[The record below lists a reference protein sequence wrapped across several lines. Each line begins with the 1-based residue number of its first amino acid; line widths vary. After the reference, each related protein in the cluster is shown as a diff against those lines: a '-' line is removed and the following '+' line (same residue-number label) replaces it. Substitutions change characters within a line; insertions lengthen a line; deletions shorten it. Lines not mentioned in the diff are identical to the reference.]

1 MAYLKVEN
9 VRITGISAGVPKHA
23 EGSVSTTDK
32 YGAEDFVQTTGIKE
46 KRYDERLT
54 TSDLGLP
61 AAEKLIA
68 DLGWDK
74 KEIGA
79 LVFVSQTPDYIL
91 PATACILQAKLGLE
105 RSCMAMDINLGCSGW
120 VYVVED
126 TGNFAQY
133 GVQFDVFYG
142 DHASASAHGHQTWE
156 AYIADSNG
164 SQEVEVTTTREVNRL
179 DVTLTNHNLD
189 AVLRNR
195 MTDKEQEQYDAYN
208 KYYGNRDY
216 LFDLNTIPTG
226 GAGFGYD
233 IPAEALSD
241 PQFAKMI
248 REAEKYL
255 GYPYVWGGASPSTS
269 FDCSGFVCWVINN
282 CGNGWNV
289 GRTTADGLR
298 SYCSYVSPSDAK
310 PGDLIF
316 FQGTYDTPGASHV
329 GIYVGNNMMIHCG
342 NPIQYTSIAS
352 SYWQQHFM
360 AFGRLH

>member
-120 VYVVED
+120 VYGLSVLSSLMQ
-126 TGNFAQY
+126 TGNIKKQSCWLVMLVNKQKKSWINSLVMLVQLRHWNTVRRQNHSILIWELMVLVMMRLFAR
-133 GVQFDVFYG
+133 VV
-142 DHASASAHGHQTWE
+142 
-156 AYIADSNG
+156 
-164 SQEVEVTTTREVNRL
+164 V
-179 DVTLTNHNLD
+179 
-189 AVLRNR
+189 
-195 MTDKEQEQYDAYN
+195 
-208 KYYGNRDY
+208 
-216 LFDLNTIPTG
+216 
-226 GAGFGYD
+226 
-233 IPAEALSD
+233 AE
-241 PQFAKMI
+241 
-248 REAEKYL
+248 
-255 GYPYVWGGASPSTS
+255 TS
-269 FDCSGFVCWVINN
+269 LMKI
-282 CGNGWNV
+282 
-289 GRTTADGLR
+289 L
-298 SYCSYVSPSDAK
+298 
-310 PGDLIF
+310 
-316 FQGTYDTPGASHV
+316 
-329 GIYVGNNMMIHCG
+329 
-342 NPIQYTSIAS
+342 
-352 SYWQQHFM
+352 
-360 AFGRLH
+360 

>member
-120 VYVVED
+120 VYGLSVLSSLMQ
-126 TGNFAQY
+126 TGNKKKQSCWLVMLVNKQKKSWINSLVMLVQLRHWNTVRRQNRSILIWELMVLVMMRLFAR
-133 GVQFDVFYG
+133 GVV
-142 DHASASAHGHQTWE
+142 
-156 AYIADSNG
+156 
-164 SQEVEVTTTREVNRL
+164 
-179 DVTLTNHNLD
+179 
-189 AVLRNR
+189 
-195 MTDKEQEQYDAYN
+195 
-208 KYYGNRDY
+208 
-216 LFDLNTIPTG
+216 
-226 GAGFGYD
+226 
-233 IPAEALSD
+233 AE
-241 PQFAKMI
+241 
-248 REAEKYL
+248 
-255 GYPYVWGGASPSTS
+255 TS
-269 FDCSGFVCWVINN
+269 LMKI
-282 CGNGWNV
+282 
-289 GRTTADGLR
+289 L
-298 SYCSYVSPSDAK
+298 
-310 PGDLIF
+310 
-316 FQGTYDTPGASHV
+316 
-329 GIYVGNNMMIHCG
+329 
-342 NPIQYTSIAS
+342 
-352 SYWQQHFM
+352 
-360 AFGRLH
+360 

>member
-120 VYVVED
+120 VYGLSVLSSLMQ
-126 TGNFAQY
+126 TGNIKKESCWLVMLVNKQKKSWINSLVMLVQLRHWNTVRRQNRSILIWELMVLVMMRLFAR
-133 GVQFDVFYG
+133 VV
-142 DHASASAHGHQTWE
+142 
-156 AYIADSNG
+156 
-164 SQEVEVTTTREVNRL
+164 V
-179 DVTLTNHNLD
+179 
-189 AVLRNR
+189 
-195 MTDKEQEQYDAYN
+195 
-208 KYYGNRDY
+208 
-216 LFDLNTIPTG
+216 
-226 GAGFGYD
+226 
-233 IPAEALSD
+233 AE
-241 PQFAKMI
+241 
-248 REAEKYL
+248 
-255 GYPYVWGGASPSTS
+255 TS
-269 FDCSGFVCWVINN
+269 LMKI
-282 CGNGWNV
+282 
-289 GRTTADGLR
+289 L
-298 SYCSYVSPSDAK
+298 
-310 PGDLIF
+310 
-316 FQGTYDTPGASHV
+316 
-329 GIYVGNNMMIHCG
+329 
-342 NPIQYTSIAS
+342 
-352 SYWQQHFM
+352 
-360 AFGRLH
+360 

>member
-120 VYVVED
+120 VYGLSVLSSLMQTGILKKQSCWLVMLVNKQKKSWINSLVMLVQLRHWNTVRRQNRSILIWELMVLVMMRLFARVV
-126 TGNFAQY
+126 
-133 GVQFDVFYG
+133 V
-142 DHASASAHGHQTWE
+142 
-156 AYIADSNG
+156 
-164 SQEVEVTTTREVNRL
+164 
-179 DVTLTNHNLD
+179 
-189 AVLRNR
+189 
-195 MTDKEQEQYDAYN
+195 
-208 KYYGNRDY
+208 
-216 LFDLNTIPTG
+216 
-226 GAGFGYD
+226 
-233 IPAEALSD
+233 AE
-241 PQFAKMI
+241 
-248 REAEKYL
+248 
-255 GYPYVWGGASPSTS
+255 TS
-269 FDCSGFVCWVINN
+269 LMKI
-282 CGNGWNV
+282 
-289 GRTTADGLR
+289 L
-298 SYCSYVSPSDAK
+298 
-310 PGDLIF
+310 
-316 FQGTYDTPGASHV
+316 
-329 GIYVGNNMMIHCG
+329 
-342 NPIQYTSIAS
+342 
-352 SYWQQHFM
+352 
-360 AFGRLH
+360 